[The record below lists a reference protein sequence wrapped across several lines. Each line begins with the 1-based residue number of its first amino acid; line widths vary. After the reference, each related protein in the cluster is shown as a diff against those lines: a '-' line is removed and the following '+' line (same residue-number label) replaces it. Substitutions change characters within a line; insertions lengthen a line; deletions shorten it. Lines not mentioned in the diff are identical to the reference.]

1 MEINVKKE
9 ENTTVIVLE
18 GSINTNTAPAA
29 IEVFKKEASET
40 DNIILDMSGVSYISS
55 AGVRALRIL
64 YVQMYQKKGTLKLT
78 GITESVRSVLDMTGL
93 LDVISLSH

>member
-1 MEINVKKE
+1 MI
-9 ENTTVIVLE
+9 TLE

-40 DNIILDMSGVSYISS
+40 DSIILDMSGVSYISS

-64 YVQMYQKKGTLKLT
+64 YVQMCQKKGTLKLT